1 MKNDGMFSNC
11 RRIEEY
17 AMCAKNGVTS
27 CDEEG
32 IQAYAEDTARK
43 VVMLKASR
51 EGGIECSTSKS
62 YTVTTIVGVSV
73 WRT

>member
-1 MKNDGMFSNC
+1 
-11 RRIEEY
+11 
-17 AMCAKNGVTS
+17 MCAKNGVTS

-43 VVMLKASR
+43 VIMLKASR

-62 YTVTTIVGVSV
+62 YTVTTIVDVSV
-73 WRT
+73 